1 MENIKGTDNVIIYK
15 KYADFKRQYEE
26 MKYQTEKFV
35 SDEVDK
41 LDVADSTEKSL
52 RCIEFKTKVFPSEK
66 FKDEVESLVYQF
78 IMQYGKPFTVK
89 QIGLARVFYIIEL
102 LKLKGILTD
111 SNEIMDC
118 FNHIFCH
125 KDFKINSN
133 YIEYTK
139 ISSDVF
145 ESLHEYTVTYNRYKA
160 VVDGVDNNIEI
171 KDSLSKV
178 LMELSLIKIIADP
191 ESFEKPEEGK

>member
-15 KYADFKRQYEE
+15 KYADFKRQYSE

-41 LDVADSTEKSL
+41 LDIVDATEKSL
-52 RCIEFKTKVFPSEK
+52 RCIEFKTKVFPPEK

-78 IMQYGKPFTVK
+78 IMQYGKPFTTK

-111 SNEIMDC
+111 SDEIMDC
-118 FNHIFCH
+118 FNHVFCH
-125 KDFKINSN
+125 KDFKIESN
-133 YIEYTK
+133 YVEYIK

-145 ESLHEYTVTYNRYKA
+145 EMLHEYKATYDRYKS
-160 VVDGVDNNIEI
+160 VVNNVDSNIEI

-178 LMELSLIKIIADP
+178 LMELSLIKIIVDP